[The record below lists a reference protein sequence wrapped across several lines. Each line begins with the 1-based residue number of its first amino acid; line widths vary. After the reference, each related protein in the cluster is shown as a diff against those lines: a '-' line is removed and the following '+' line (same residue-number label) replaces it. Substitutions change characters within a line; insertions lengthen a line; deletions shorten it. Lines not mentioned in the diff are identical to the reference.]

1 MRLYDYPSS
10 PNCYKVRLA
19 LSELGV
25 EYERVPIDIFGGDTL
40 TDEFGRINP
49 ARTTPVLE
57 LDGGRHLVESNAIL
71 LYVTEGT
78 ELLPDDDVERAQA
91 YAWLFYE
98 QARIVSIIGALRL
111 RLTTGRTTLE
121 DEGTR
126 RQRRMA
132 VGITALLAQHLESH
146 SYFVGERF
154 TVADIGIYGY
164 MQAAGEAG
172 VDTHRFPSL
181 EGWLERVRARPKHVD
196 DLKPLPDNARPG
208 KGRSVWDLV
217 EM

>member
-19 LSELGV
+19 LSELRV

-78 ELLPDDDVERAQA
+78 ELLPDDDVERAEA

-98 QARIVSIIGALRL
+98 QARIVPIVGALRL

-132 VGITALLAQHLESH
+132 VGITALLAQHLETH

-181 EGWLERVRARPKHVD
+181 EAWLERVRVRPNHVD
-196 DLKPLPDNARPG
+196 DLKPLPGNARPG
-208 KGRSVWDLV
+208 KGRSVWDLI

>member
-25 EYERVPIDIFGGDTL
+25 ECERVPIDIFGGATL
-40 TDEFGRINP
+40 SDEFARINP

-57 LDGGRHLVESNAIL
+57 LDDGRHLVESNAIL
-71 LYVTEGT
+71 LYLTEGT
-78 ELLPDDDVERAQA
+78 DLLPDDAVERAEA

-98 QARIVSIIGALRL
+98 QARIVPIIGALRL
-111 RLTTGRTTLE
+111 RLTTGRTTLA

-132 VGITALLAQHLESH
+132 VGITALLAQHLEQH
-146 SYFVGERF
+146 HYFVGERF
-154 TVADIGIYGY
+154 TVTDIGIYGY
-164 MQAAGEAG
+164 MHAAGEAG
-172 VDTHRFPSL
+172 VDTKRFPSL
-181 EGWLERVRARPKHVD
+181 EAWLERVRARPKHVE
-196 DLKPLPDNARPG
+196 DLKPLPENARPG
-208 KGRSVWDLV
+208 KGRSLWDLI

>member
-132 VGITALLAQHLESH
+132 VGITALLAQHLETH

-217 EM
+217 EL